1 MSAVLP
7 YILLIVGFFILIKGA
22 DFFVEGSSS
31 IAKKLRIPDI
41 IVGLTI
47 VAMGTSAPELAV
59 SVSAA
64 LGGSSDISIGNVV
77 GSNLLNILIIL
88 GIASVIV
95 PITVDKSMFKRDYPM
110 LLLTAV
116 LLPLLAVTGGNRI
129 GRIGG
134 IILIAVFAFYI
145 CLTVKSALDYRK
157 THGED
162 PESEDIKVLPWWRVF
177 FIQSVELS

>member
-1 MSAVLP
+1 MDFFVQNVLP

-64 LGGSSDISIGNVV
+64 VSGSSDIAIGNVV
-77 GSNLLNILIIL
+77 GSNLLNILIVL
-88 GIASVIV
+88 GVSAVIV
-95 PITVDKSMFKRDYPM
+95 PLTVDKSIFKRDFPVLM
-110 LLLTAV
+110 ITAII
-116 LLPLLAVTGGNRI
+116 LPIMTIIGDNNI
-129 GRIGG
+129 GRIAG
-134 IILIAVFAFYI
+134 IILLVLLAAYLF
-145 CLTVKSALDYRK
+145 LTVKSA
-157 THGED
+157 
-162 PESEDIKVLPWWRVF
+162 IA
-177 FIQSVELS
+177 